1 MKKNEQRI
9 LAPEISFITIT
20 SPYSVMEKLPAT
32 SYVRVVDIWL
42 ISTQLAPFILVVLT
56 TMSELFTD
64 EVENAKINHH
74 GFTR

>member
-1 MKKNEQRI
+1 
-9 LAPEISFITIT
+9 
-20 SPYSVMEKLPAT
+20 MEKLPAT

>member
-1 MKKNEQRI
+1 MDKECSYI
-9 LAPEISFITIT
+9 APDLSFDTISF
-20 SPYSVMEKLPAT
+20 PYSVMEKLPAT